1 MTQIA
6 VLDGNHGQRIYIYIY
21 HEAFLSITLIR
32 IDDVDLFVGSSLVW
46 LQITKSIQAMSN
58 FSGMKSTRKVMIS
71 DMSKANRW
79 NFSSNQTKLTLHPC
93 A

>member
-1 MTQIA
+1 MGTMA
-6 VLDGNHGQRIYIYIY
+6 KEYIYIQY
-21 HEAFLSITLIR
+21 TYYEAFLSITLIR
-32 IDDVDLFVGSSLVW
+32 IIRIDNVDLFVGSSLVW

-79 NFSSNQTKLTLHPC
+79 NFSTNQTKLTFHPC